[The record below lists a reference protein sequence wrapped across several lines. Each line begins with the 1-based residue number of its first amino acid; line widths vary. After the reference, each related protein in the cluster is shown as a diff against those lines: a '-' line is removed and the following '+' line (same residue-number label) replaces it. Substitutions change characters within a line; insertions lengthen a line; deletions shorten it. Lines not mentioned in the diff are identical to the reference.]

1 MNFLTWL
8 GRHRHRYDPLIRVE
22 LSKYNLL
29 HNLREFRKLAP
40 KDANGHAHI
49 APVLKSN
56 AYGHGMFEIA
66 NILDHASH
74 IPFFI
79 VDSYFEA
86 IALRAKG
93 FTSPLL
99 IIGYTRPETI
109 RSSNLS
115 DVAFT
120 VTNIETL
127 RRIAEQK
134 VERWTSNTGRL
145 GFRSPHLRYRPKI
158 VHVHL
163 KIDTGMH
170 RQGITLDQVDEAIQL
185 LQHDGAGK
193 RPVTLEGIASH
204 LCDSDNIDE
213 SFSESQICKW
223 NKVVDRF
230 KKEFPT
236 LKYTHLSATDGHR
249 LTHDIHANVSRLG
262 IGLYGLSE
270 NQALTNKLNLLPV
283 MEMKTIITGIKN
295 IKEGETVGY
304 GNTFKAEKDMVI
316 ATIPVGYYE
325 GIDRRLSSG
334 SDNQTKGIILV
345 GQKRVPRPI
354 IGRVSM
360 NITTID
366 ITDVPELNVG
376 DEVVAISGN
385 PTDEN
390 SIVNIA
396 KKCGTISYEIAVHIP
411 AHLKRV
417 VRREGF
423 EPS

>member
-1 MNFLTWL
+1 M
-8 GRHRHRYDPLIRVE
+8 H
-22 LSKYNLL
+22 
-29 HNLREFRKLAP
+29 
-40 KDANGHAHI
+40 
-49 APVLKSN
+49 
-56 AYGHGMFEIA
+56 EIA
-66 NILDHASH
+66 QALDGASH
-74 IPFFI
+74 VPFFI

-99 IIGYTRPETI
+99 VIGYTRPETI

-115 DVAFT
+115 DVTFT

-158 VHVHL
+158 VRIHL
-163 KIDTGMH
+163 KVDTGMH
-170 RQGITLDQVDEAIQL
+170 RQGITLYEVDEAIKL

-193 RPVTLEGIASH
+193 RPVVIEGIVSH
-204 LCDSDNIDE
+204 LCDADNSDE
-213 SFSESQICKW
+213 SFSESQISIW
-223 NKVVDRF
+223 NKIVERF
-230 KKEFPT
+230 KKEFST
-236 LKYTHLSATDGHR
+236 LKYVHLSATDGHR
-249 LTHDIHANVSRLG
+249 YTHDIHANVSRLG

-270 NQALTNKLNLLPV
+270 NPALNSRLNLLPV
-283 MEMKTIITGIKN
+283 MEMKTLITGIKN

-304 GNTFKAEKDMVI
+304 GNTFKAEKDMII

-334 SDNQTKGIILV
+334 PNNDTRGVILV
-345 GQKRVPRPI
+345 GQKRVPCPI

-366 ITDVPELNVG
+366 VTNVPELNVG

-385 PTDEN
+385 SEDEN

-417 VRREGF
+417 II
-423 EPS
+423 